1 MTYRAWEQKPLDRAA
16 VRELTAAIAEQAAAQ
31 LEEQAM
37 DEAPW
42 SDEKYKAVLA
52 AQQKENALL
61 AGILAARGITDPAE
75 ALTLLAGEEELS
87 DPALLTDMDAACQRI
102 WQAIDDGETIA
113 VFGDYDVDG
122 VTATALLYQHLKGMG
137 ATVKCMLPSREGDGY
152 GLSKN
157 AIQSIHDKGCQLIV
171 TICRRRLCPRPW
183 PWWTPAGR
191 TTTAPSRVCA
201 ARAWPSSFA
210 PRWTA
215 ARRRRCWIT
224 AATWP
229 PWARWL
235 T

>member
-1 MTYRAWEQKPLDRAA
+1 MTYRAWEQKPLDRTA

-102 WQAIDDGETIA
+102 WQAIDNGETIA

-122 VTATALLYQHLKGMG
+122 VTATACC
-137 ATVKCMLPSREGDGY
+137 TSTSRAWAQ
-152 GLSKN
+152 LS
-157 AIQSIHDKGCQLIV
+157 SVC
-171 TICRRRLCPRPW
+171 CP
-183 PWWTPAGR
+183 
-191 TTTAPSRVCA
+191 A
-201 ARAWPSSFA
+201 ARGTATAFLKTPSSPCTTRA
-210 PRWTA
+210 VPSS
-215 ARRRRCWIT
+215 
-224 AATWP
+224 
-229 PWARWL
+229 
-235 T
+235 